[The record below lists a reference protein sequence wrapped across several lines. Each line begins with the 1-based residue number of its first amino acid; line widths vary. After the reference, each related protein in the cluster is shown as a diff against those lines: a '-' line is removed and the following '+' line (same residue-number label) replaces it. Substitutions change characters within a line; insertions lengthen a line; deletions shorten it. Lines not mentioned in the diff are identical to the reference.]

1 MNYEEL
7 NKVVEESGMKKTAI
21 AQGIGMT
28 PQAFCDCLSGRR
40 QFKAREALLF
50 ARLLH
55 LTAKQLGDIFLP

>member
-1 MNYEEL
+1 MNYYEL
-7 NKVVEESGMKKTAI
+7 NKVIEESGMKKNAI
-21 AQGIGMT
+21 AQGLGMT

-55 LTAKQLGDIFLP
+55 LTAKQRDAIFLP